1 MTPVLELNKVSVALD
16 GTPIVHNVS
25 LSLAAGDIGCLL
37 GPSGCG
43 KTTLLRAIAGFEAV
57 TTGIIVMRGV
67 CVSSPTQQ
75 LPVEKRNVGMVFQD
89 YALFPHLTI
98 AQNIGFGLFALP
110 HSAARLRVAELAA
123 MLRIEDLLNTYPHK
137 LSGGQQQR
145 VAIARAMAPRP
156 TILLLDE
163 PFASLDVE
171 LREDIAREI
180 RLVLKQD
187 GITTILVSHN
197 QLEAFAMA
205 DEIGVMRAGELLQ
218 WDAAFKLYHEPA
230 SVYVADFVGEGFF
243 ITGTVTGP
251 TTVNTELGTLRDDR
265 QHGFANGAAVQ
276 VLIRPDDVIHDDSSS
291 QTAKVASKAF
301 RGAEYLYTLSLDSG
315 AKILSLVP
323 SHHNHSVGEAIG
335 IRVEMDH
342 LVVFRS
348 LDLNDF
354 YSTG

>member
-1 MTPVLELNKVSVALD
+1 
-16 GTPIVHNVS
+16 
-25 LSLAAGDIGCLL
+25 L

-57 TTGIIVMRGV
+57 TTGAIVMRGA
-67 CVSSPTQQ
+67 CVSSPTQR

-98 AQNIGFGLFALP
+98 AANIGFGLFAQP
-110 HSAARLRVAELAA
+110 SSAARQRVAELAA
-123 MLRIEDLLNTYPHK
+123 MLRIDDLLNTYPHK

-180 RLVLKQD
+180 RQVLKQD

-243 ITGTVTGP
+243 IAGTVTGP
-251 TTVNTELGTLRDDR
+251 TTVDTELGLLQDDR

-276 VLIRPDDVIHDDSSS
+276 VLIRPDDVIHDDNSTR
-291 QTAKVASKAF
+291 TARVASKAF

-335 IRVEMDH
+335 IRVEMHH
-342 LVVFRS
+342 LVVFAMS
-348 LDLNDF
+348 
-354 YSTG
+354 

>member
-1 MTPVLELNKVSVALD
+1 MNHVLELTDVSVALE

-25 LSLAAGDIGCLL
+25 LSLAVGAIGCLL

-57 TTGIIVMRGV
+57 TAGTIVMHGE
-67 CVSSPTQQ
+67 CVSSTTQQ
-75 LPVEKRNVGMVFQD
+75 FPVEKRNVGMVFQD
-89 YALFPHLTI
+89 YALFPHLTV
-98 AQNIGFGLFALP
+98 AENIGFGLFALP
-110 HSAARLRVAELAA
+110 GHTARERVSELSA
-123 MLRIEDLLNTYPHK
+123 MLRIDDLLHTYPHK

-180 RLVLKQD
+180 RQVLKQD

-205 DEIGVMRAGELLQ
+205 DEVGVMHTGRLLQ
-218 WDAAFKLYHEPA
+218 WDTAFNLYHEPA
-230 SVYVADFVGEGFF
+230 SVSVADFVGEGFF
-243 ITGTVTGP
+243 IAGTVTGP
-251 TTVNTELGTLRDDR
+251 TTVSTELGLLEDDR
-265 QHGFANGAAVQ
+265 QHGFAIGAAVQ
-276 VLIRPDDVIHDDSSS
+276 VLIRPDDVIHDDSST
-291 QTAKVASKAF
+291 QTARVASKAF
-301 RGAEYLYTLSLDSG
+301 RGAEYLYTLSLESG
-315 AKILSLVP
+315 ANILSLVP

-342 LVVFRS
+342 LVVFS
-348 LDLNDF
+348 KV
-354 YSTG
+354 